1 MGVLVEDRLDTT
13 IPLFAVLR
21 VLGIVLALFSI
32 TMLLPLGF
40 AFFGE
45 DPALIAYQEA
55 ILITAVAG
63 LLLAGL
69 TWWHKRE
76 LYARDGFLL
85 VGLVWVVV
93 PIFAAIPFYRFIPEI
108 TFIRAYFEA
117 VSGLT
122 TTGATILTGLDD
134 LPRSILIWRAFLQ
147 WLGGMGILILALAIL
162 PLLGVGGMQI
172 YRAEMPGPIK
182 DSKLTPRIA
191 ETAKL
196 LYGVYLFFS
205 IACFLA
211 YWAAGMNWFDAL
223 AHMGSTMALGGL
235 STRDASLGYFDSPLI
250 ESI

>member
-69 TWWHKRE
+69 TWWHKHE

-172 YRAEMPGPIK
+172 YRAQLKTVNLHRALQRLQSCSTGFIC
-182 DSKLTPRIA
+182 
-191 ETAKL
+191 
-196 LYGVYLFFS
+196 FS
-205 IACFLA
+205 RLP
-211 YWAAGMNWFDAL
+211 
-223 AHMGSTMALGGL
+223 
-235 STRDASLGYFDSPLI
+235 AS
-250 ESI
+250 